1 MKTIYLYAALAAS
14 ALAPAA
20 AGAQALPPASVAVVD
35 LNRITAECTACKTAA
50 AALRTQLTS
59 YQNREK
65 SLAGPIETEG
75 KSIQAAINA
84 LAGKAPDAALQARVK
99 AFQAR
104 QQTAAQTLQR
114 EQQQIERNQ
123 AYIRQQI
130 AAKLGPVYQQVMQ
143 RRGANV
149 MLETGSTLATASS
162 IDVTADVLAG
172 LNTAMPTIQTTAP
185 AQTQQQ
191 QPQGR

>member
-1 MKTIYLYAALAAS
+1 MKTIFVYAALAAS
-14 ALAPAA
+14 ALAPTAV
-20 AGAQALPPASVAVVD
+20 GAQALPATSVAVVD

-99 AFQAR
+99 AFQTR

-130 AAKLGPVYQQVMQ
+130 ATKLGPVYQQVMQ

-149 MLETGSTLATASS
+149 MLETGATLATASS
-162 IDVTADVLAG
+162 IDVTNDVLAG

-185 AQTQQQ
+185 AQAQQQ